1 MQENEVCPYIARMG
15 VCLEPSACSLKHKT
29 MNLAAKEFHMPAY
42 PTEQDPN
49 QIESFGGGNR
59 PDANNAQGLNLES

>member
-1 MQENEVCPYIARMG
+1 MESGGVVMQENEVCPYIARMG

-42 PTEQDPN
+42 PTE
-49 QIESFGGGNR
+49 
-59 PDANNAQGLNLES
+59 